1 MGLIPCLLWPATAYH
16 NRRNDTGRRLVRR
29 HGVESVT
36 ITITNNCPYTIWPAT
51 LTGGGPTVAQ
61 LPNTGF
67 ELGQGATSSID
78 VPAQWSSG
86 RIWARAHCTTD
97 STGRFTCPVA
107 DCATGQIPC
116 NGAGG
121 VPPATLAEFTL
132 GSQGQDTFDV
142 SNVDGF
148 NLPLSIAP
156 QGGAGDRC
164 ITTSCGVDI
173 NADCPQQ
180 LAVRDANGATIGCR
194 SGCNAFNTP
203 QECCT
208 GSSNDPQV
216 CQPTGFSMFFKQR
229 CPQAYSYGY
238 DDGSST
244 FTCTGGPNYAITF
257 CP

>member
-1 MGLIPCLLWPATAYH
+1 MAVRVLSILTFAT
-16 NRRNDTGRRLVRR
+16 LFVF
-29 HGVESVT
+29 GVESVT
-36 ITITNNCPYTIWPAT
+36 FTITNNCPYTIWPAT
-51 LTGGGPTVAQ
+51 LTGGGPGVAQ

-67 ELGQGATSSID
+67 ELRQGATSSID
-78 VPAQWSSG
+78 VPAQWTSG
-86 RIWARAHCTTD
+86 RVWARAHCTTD
-97 STGRFTCPVA
+97 PNGRFTCPVA
-107 DCATGQIPC
+107 DCATGQVPC

-156 QGGAGDRC
+156 QGGAGDMC
-164 ITTSCGVDI
+164 ITTSCRADI

-180 LAVRDANGATIGCR
+180 LAIRDANGATIGCR
-194 SGCNAFNTP
+194 SGCNAFDTP
-203 QECCT
+203 EECCR
-208 GSSNDPQV
+208 GSSNDPQA
-216 CQPTGFSMFFKQR
+216 CQPTASSRFFKDR

-238 DDGSST
+238 DDRTST